1 MASGSSKSARSSRSA
16 QERREAQRAALRKQR
31 EAELRRQRTTRTIV
45 IALITAAALV
55 LVAGLGYLIWSQT
68 RPDGPVATPEGVAE
82 DQPYLLFGAPE
93 DSGKPVVELHLDFMC
108 PFCGEFEK
116 INGADIEE
124 AILADDVT
132 VKMVPRRFL
141 DASSGS
147 GDYSTRAANAF
158 VCAYDAEDPKVA
170 LDVQKGLFENQPSEG
185 GGNLDDE
192 QISAIASEA
201 GAGEQTLSCI
211 KDQTYRDWVRRV
223 AEPYAAEMQKGTPY
237 MTIDGTEVPSDTWM
251 TEGGVK
257 GLLTGGAEASDAGG
271 AEGSDG
277 GEG

>member
-1 MASGSSKSARSSRSA
+1 MASGSSKSARSSRSS

-31 EAELRRQRTTRTIV
+31 EAELRRQRTVRSVV
-45 IALITAAALV
+45 IALITVAALV

-68 RPDGPVATPEGVAE
+68 RPEGPVAAPKGVAE

-93 DSGKPVVELHLDFMC
+93 DSGKPVAELHLDFMC
-108 PFCGEFEK
+108 PFCGQFEQT
-116 INGADIEE
+116 NGADLEE
-124 AILADDVT
+124 LVLAEDIT

-141 DASSGS
+141 DANSSS

-158 VCAYDAEDPKVA
+158 VCAYEEDQKLA
-170 LDVQKGLFENQPSEG
+170 LDVQKGLFENQPQEG

-211 KDQTYRDWVRRV
+211 EDQTYRDWVRRV
-223 AEPYAAEMQKGTPY
+223 AEPYAKELEKGTPY
-237 MTIDGTEVPSDTWM
+237 LTIDGTEVPSDTWM